1 MQYIVRT
8 TSLAFFLFIL
18 WIIYMA
24 DTGQHSVFFDLAKSI
39 PYGDKIAH
47 TALYGMF
54 ALLMNLVLQCR
65 TILLWNYKLHLG
77 TVIVGIFGGL
87 EEISQA
93 FFVTRSCDWADLGA
107 DAVGLVLATL
117 LLKALSQRD
126 NPLPVS
132 RQPFHST
139 K

>member
-8 TSLAFFLFIL
+8 TSLTFFLFIL

-65 TILLWNYKLHLG
+65 TILLRNYKLHLG

-107 DAVGLVLATL
+107 DAVGLVLAML
-117 LLKALSQRD
+117 LLKVPSHQNKTLSTEIEACHD
-126 NPLPVS
+126 P
-132 RQPFHST
+132 